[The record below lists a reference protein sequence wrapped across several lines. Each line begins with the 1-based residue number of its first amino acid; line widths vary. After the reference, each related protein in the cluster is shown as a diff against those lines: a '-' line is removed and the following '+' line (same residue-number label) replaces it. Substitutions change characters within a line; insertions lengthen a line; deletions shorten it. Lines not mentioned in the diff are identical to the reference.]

1 MPLIQE
7 KDRVGKPHT
16 YQVKESKI
24 ICNFLEIKE
33 LKERKK

>member
-1 MPLIQE
+1 MLLIRD
-7 KDRVGKPHT
+7 KDRAGKPHT

>member
-1 MPLIQE
+1 MRGR
-7 KDRVGKPHT
+7 DVSHT